1 MSGQTIES
9 RRVSASQPTEVQA
22 EYREDQLE
30 GVGGLKIFWRSWTPA
45 EPKAVL
51 VIAHGGAE
59 HGGRY
64 RYVVERLVPEGF
76 AVYAIDHRG
85 HGRSDGRRAQIT
97 RMACVVEDLDRLVRR
112 ANEEHPRLPLFLLG
126 HSVGGCI
133 ATAYALEHQDRLTGL
148 VLSGPVAAVEAAPLP
163 LRLIAK
169 AASVLTPDL
178 GLLQVEAEGV
188 SRDPAEVAAYDGDP
202 LVYRGKLPAR
212 TLQELADT
220 IGRFPGEAPR
230 ITLPV
235 VMQLGMA
242 DRIVPPQGGEALFER
257 LGSQD
262 KTLHPYEGYF
272 HEIYNEPPAER
283 ARALDD
289 LAGWLLARV

>member
-1 MSGQTIES
+1 MTASTPP
-9 RRVSASQPTEVQA
+9 RVEAT
-22 EYREDQLE
+22 YNEDHLA
-30 GVGGLKIFWRSWTPA
+30 GAGGAKIFWRSWIPDDA
-45 EPKAVL
+45 AAIV

-64 RYVVERLVPEGF
+64 RHVVERLVPEDY

-85 HGRSDGRRAQIT
+85 HGRSDGRRAQIG
-97 RMACVVEDLDRLVRR
+97 RMAHVVEDLDRLIGR
-112 ANEEHPRLPLFLLG
+112 ANEAHPQLPLFLLG

-133 ATAYALEHQDRLTGL
+133 SVAYALAHQQRLTGL

-169 AASVLTPDL
+169 AASVLLPDA
-178 GLLQVEAEGV
+178 GLLRVEAEGV
-188 SRDPAEVAAYDGDP
+188 SRDPDEVAAYDADP

-220 IGRFPGEAPR
+220 IGRFDAEAPR

-235 VMQLGMA
+235 LVQLGMA
-242 DRIVPPQGGEALFER
+242 DLIVPPQGGQALFER

-262 KTLHPYEGYF
+262 KTLEEYEGFF
-272 HEIYNEPPAER
+272 HEIYNEPPGER
-283 ARALDD
+283 DRPLDD
-289 LAGWLLARV
+289 LAAWLAERR